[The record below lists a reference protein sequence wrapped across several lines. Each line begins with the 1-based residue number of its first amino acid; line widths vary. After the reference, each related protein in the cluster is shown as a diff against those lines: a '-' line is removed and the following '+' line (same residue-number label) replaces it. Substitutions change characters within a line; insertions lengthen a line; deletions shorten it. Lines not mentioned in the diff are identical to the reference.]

1 MPAAG
6 VGVQCMHGP
15 VVDGPLAFPSDP
27 AIDTYIPLANTTLSE
42 SFFFFLHAPL
52 HRIASRVLRGEEM
65 HDI

>member
-15 VVDGPLAFPSDP
+15 VVDGSLSFSLRPL
-27 AIDTYIPLANTTLSE
+27 TYIPLANTTLSE